1 MKVRMTKVL
10 VVENDHKTVG
20 QYPELL
26 QRHGYEVESVQ
37 DNRDAIS
44 CLDRDEFELVITDA
58 SVDGKRM
65 LETVV
70 DYYQN
75 IPCIVVSSK
84 ASVRDSVA
92 LIKRGAVD
100 FVIKTDS
107 TKDLI
112 ESMERAINDKNYKG
126 PHRRKSD
133 KSQTPKFGELVGESP
148 AIHLVF
154 RAIEKVAVT
163 DSTVLI
169 TGESGTGK
177 ELIARAVHYTSDRQ
191 DKPLV
196 VINCGA
202 IPGELLES
210 ELFGHEKGA
219 FTGAHRIRI
228 GRFEMADKGT
238 IFLDEIGDMSPDLQV
253 KLLRVLQEQSFE
265 RVGSTKP
272 LKVNVRIIAA
282 TNKKLRN
289 SIKEGTFREDLFYRL
304 NVIPIQVPP
313 LRERK
318 TDIPLLKDFFLSRL
332 GGRRRHDRKRMKF
345 FSDKAMEFMVG
356 YDWPGNIRELEN
368 TIERLSVLVE
378 DDIIDV
384 ADLPEKIRG
393 GASSGDSKP
402 VHVPYPD
409 GTGFNE
415 AVEQYQ
421 KDLILHALNQT
432 NWVKA
437 KAADLLKMNRTTLV
451 EKIKKMRLEPPVG
464 RPSNNGMSET
474 ISG

>member
-1 MKVRMTKVL
+1 MAKVL
-10 VVENDHKTVG
+10 VVENDRKTIG
-20 QYPELL
+20 KYPELL

-37 DNRDAIS
+37 GNTDGIS
-44 CLDRDEFELVITDA
+44 CLDRGEIDAVVTDVSA
-58 SVDGKRM
+58 DGKRM
-65 LETVV
+65 LESVV
-70 DYYQN
+70 DHYTDT
-75 IPCIVVSSK
+75 PCIVVSSK

-92 LIKRGAVD
+92 LIKRGAFD
-100 FVIKTDS
+100 FITKSDS

-112 ESMERAINDKNYKG
+112 GAMEKAIDDKNYKG
-126 PHRRKSD
+126 PRRRKSD
-133 KSQTPKFGELVGESP
+133 KSQTPKFGELVGDSP
-148 AIHLVF
+148 AIREVF
-154 RAIEKVAVT
+154 RAIEKVAIT

-177 ELIARAVHYTSDRQ
+177 ELIARAVHYTGDRK

-219 FTGAHRIRI
+219 FTGAHRTRI
-228 GRFEMADKGT
+228 GRFEMADNGT
-238 IFLDEIGDMSPDLQV
+238 IFLDEIGDMSPNLQV

-265 RVGSTKP
+265 RVGSTTP

-282 TNKKLRN
+282 TNKNLQK
-289 SIKEGTFREDLFYRL
+289 SIKEGKFREDLFYRL

-332 GGRRRHDRKRMKF
+332 GGRRRHDRRRMKSF
-345 FSDKAMEFMVG
+345 LDDAMELMIQ

-393 GASSGDSKP
+393 VGVSSGERKP
-402 VHVPYPD
+402 AQVPYQD
-409 GTGFNE
+409 GIGFNE

-421 KDLILHALNQT
+421 KDLILQALNQT

-451 EKIKKMRLEPPVG
+451 EKIKKMRLEPTGGHP
-464 RPSNNGMSET
+464 PNNGMTET
-474 ISG
+474 ISR